1 VFIAPYTM
9 VFMKG
14 TNNKLLRKEE
24 ETRALDVMA
33 KVTEAG
39 VKKGES
45 AHELV
50 DWWGM
55 LNLGRSVSLI
65 SAAVIGAWTIIN

>member
-1 VFIAPYTM
+1 MVPYTV

-14 TNNKLLRKEE
+14 TNDKLLMKEE
-24 ETRALDVMA
+24 ETRGLNMMGEVEE
-33 KVTEAG
+33 KG

-50 DWWGM
+50 DWWGV
-55 LNLGRSVSLI
+55 LNLGRSAFLI
-65 SAAVIGAWTIIN
+65 AGAVVGAWTVVN